1 MMGLLVF
8 KEKLKQL
15 YGKYNRYMIP
25 AVKFL
30 LGALAFFLI
39 SSNVGF
45 MARLKNPLVPVVMGL
60 VAAVCPAESQ
70 HFSPAAF

>member
-39 SSNVGF
+39 SSNVASWPG
-45 MARLKNPLVPVVMGL
+45 LKIPW
-60 VAAVCPAESQ
+60 CRW
-70 HFSPAAF
+70 

>member
-30 LGALAFFLI
+30 LGASHGAI
-39 SSNVGF
+39 SCRGRFPS
-45 MARLKNPLVPVVMGL
+45 
-60 VAAVCPAESQ
+60 
-70 HFSPAAF
+70 

>member
-30 LGALAFFLI
+30 LGLWPSF
-39 SSNVGF
+39 
-45 MARLKNPLVPVVMGL
+45 
-60 VAAVCPAESQ
+60 
-70 HFSPAAF
+70 

>member
-8 KEKLKQL
+8 KEKLKKL

-30 LGALAFFLI
+30 LGASSFFLI

-45 MARLKNPLVPVVMGL
+45 MARLKNPLVPVVM
-60 VAAVCPAESQ
+60 
-70 HFSPAAF
+70 